1 MHECV
6 ICTLSFDILKSKSV
20 FLFVCFLYVLGH
32 QIQRWKEGLCD
43 INVRPESD
51 LNMRT
56 FQLHLWCLI
65 KVVAYLSSEQNLHI
79 KRSLLI

>member
-6 ICTLSFDILKSKSV
+6 ICTLSFDILKPKSV
-20 FLFVCFLYVLGH
+20 FFVCLFFLYVLGH

-43 INVRPESD
+43 INVRLESD
-51 LNMRT
+51 LNMCT

-65 KVVAYLSSEQNLHI
+65 KVVLLMSSEQNLQ
-79 KRSLLI
+79 